1 MSVPRFADA
10 GALLS
15 WMLDVVESQP
25 DRKAAIIAHPA
36 YEAMPSHAAHRPFEN
51 ALDAAAAAGAVT
63 VERGRGPFDR
73 HEVAR
78 VRLIDPARLYRHL
91 GREPAADR
99 AARAVG
105 ALRSLVED
113 REATIAAIP
122 NELATGWARREA
134 PYGIAPF
141 DLDTAGSFLRLLRGW
156 VDGLHQD
163 VDQRTF
169 CRRAAGDSK
178 ALERKGQ
185 AGRVAQ
191 VLATLNGLEGAD
203 PTALLE
209 ELGIRKFPAPI
220 CLRGPVAVTMAG
232 GPVDLSALR
241 PYAALAPEQVAA
253 LTCTTAP
260 AYLLSIEN
268 FASFNRHAREIADDG
283 LILYS
288 GGFPSRA
295 VQALVARLDAALPPT
310 VPFFHWGDIDPW
322 GLRIFRCL
330 EDVLARPLQPHLMDR
345 ATAGRGTPAAAAAGL
360 QALADSDSAIA
371 GLAAFLA
378 SDTARHLEQEEIDPA
393 PPDLAPAPAE
403 ADAAAP

>member
-1 MSVPRFADA
+1 MSIRRFADA
-10 GALLS
+10 AALLS
-15 WMLDVVESQP
+15 WMLDIFESQP
-25 DRKAAIIAHPA
+25 GRQSAIIAHPD
-36 YEAMPSHAAHRPFEN
+36 YEAMPSHAAHRPFEA
-51 ALDAAAAAGAVT
+51 ALDAAAAAGGVA
-63 VERGRGPFDR
+63 VERGRGPLDR
-73 HEVAR
+73 HEIAR
-78 VRLIDPARLYRHL
+78 VRLIDPDRLYRHL
-91 GREPAADR
+91 GREPAASH
-99 AARAVG
+99 AARAVAG
-105 ALRSLVED
+105 LRSLVAGRD
-113 REATIAAIP
+113 PAIAAIP
-122 NELATGWARREA
+122 DELAAGWARREA
-134 PYGIAPF
+134 PFGIAPF
-141 DLDTAGSFLRLLRGW
+141 DTETAASFLRLLCGW

-185 AGRVAQ
+185 AGRLAQ
-191 VLATLNGLEGAD
+191 VLGRLNGLEGAD

-220 CLRGPVAVTMAG
+220 CLRGPVAVATAD

-253 LTCTTAP
+253 LACTAAP

-268 FASFNRHAREIADDG
+268 FASFNRQAREIADDG
-283 LILYS
+283 LILYC

-295 VQALVARLDAALPPT
+295 VQALVARLDAALPPM

-330 EDVLARPLQPHLMDR
+330 ETALERPLLPHLMDR
-345 ATAGRGTPAAAAAGL
+345 ATAARGTAAAPAPGL
-360 QALADSDSAIA
+360 SALADGDSAIA

-378 SDTARHLEQEEIDPA
+378 SDAARHLEQEEIDPA
-393 PPDLAPAPAE
+393 PPAVPGTTAQHRRMGS
-403 ADAAAP
+403 